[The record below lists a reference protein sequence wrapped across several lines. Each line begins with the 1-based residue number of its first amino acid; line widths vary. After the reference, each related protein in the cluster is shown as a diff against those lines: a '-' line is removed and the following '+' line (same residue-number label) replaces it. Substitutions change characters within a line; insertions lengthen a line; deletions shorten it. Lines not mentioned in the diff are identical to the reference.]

1 MFDGRRRKN
10 GGQMYSLEKKRL
22 KSKEGSGLE
31 KEEGRGVK
39 YGRM

>member
-1 MFDGRRRKN
+1 MTEEDVRMEGRCIVWK
-10 GGQMYSLEKKRL
+10 KKRL